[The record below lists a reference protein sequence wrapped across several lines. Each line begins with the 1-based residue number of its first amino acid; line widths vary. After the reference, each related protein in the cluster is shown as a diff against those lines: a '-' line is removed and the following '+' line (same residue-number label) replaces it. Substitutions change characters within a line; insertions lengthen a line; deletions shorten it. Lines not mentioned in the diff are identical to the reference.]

1 MARGTAAW
9 QAGEE
14 TRVKYR
20 IGTVQ
25 RLTAPI
31 KVLAQRFAFLA
42 LLSAAV
48 AVMILGRADPQIF
61 ERARAAVTDFAAPIL
76 DAISRPVATVSTT
89 VDEVDRLADL
99 RAENARLLVENQR
112 LLEWQN
118 VARQLEAENLQLK
131 QLMEFVP
138 DQPARYITVRVVGD
152 TGGSFI
158 RSLLV
163 SAGRRDGVAKGQAAM
178 TGTGLIGRVAEVG
191 ERSARIL
198 LITDLNSRIPVLVEK
213 TRARAVLAGDNSNM
227 PRLEYLTN
235 SAQVALGD
243 RIVTSGYGQVFPPGL
258 PVGTVVSAGDSGIRV
273 QPFSTS
279 DRLEF
284 VRLADFGL
292 TGVLGAHAGV
302 PRISG
307 APPP

>member
-1 MARGTAAW
+1 VT
-9 QAGEE
+9 
-14 TRVKYR
+14 TRF
-20 IGTVQ
+20 GTVQ

-31 KVLAQRFAFLA
+31 KVLAQRFTFLA
-42 LLSAAV
+42 LLSAAA
-48 AVMILGRADPQIF
+48 AVMVLGRADPLIF
-61 ERARAAVTDFAAPIL
+61 ERARTAVTDFAAPIL
-76 DAISRPVATVSTT
+76 DAMSRPVATVAST

-99 RAENARLLVENQR
+99 RAENARLLMENQR
-112 LLEWQN
+112 LLEWQH
-118 VARQLEAENLQLK
+118 VARQLEAENEQLK
-131 QLMEFVP
+131 QMMAFVP

-163 SAGRRDGVAKGQAAM
+163 SAGRRDGVEKGQAAM
-178 TGTGLIGRVAEVG
+178 TGSGLVGRVAEVG
-191 ERSARIL
+191 ERSARVL

-213 TRARAVLAGDNSNM
+213 SRDRAVLAGDNSNM
-227 PRLEYLTN
+227 PRLKYLTN
-235 SAQVALGD
+235 SAQIAVGD

-258 PVGTVVSAGDSGIRV
+258 PVGSVVSAGDSGIRV
-273 QPFSTS
+273 QPFSET

-292 TGVLGAHAGV
+292 TGVLGAHDGV
-302 PRISG
+302 PRIFG